1 MKVFGI
7 ELRRVYA
14 MVLRYWFYLR
24 HSYDRLSD
32 MFYWPMIDL
41 LLWGLTSQYMRMQAQ
56 DQGYQLMLMIISGL
70 LFWIVVWRAQ
80 YEITVNFLSEIWD
93 KNLVNIFVSPLRFNE
108 WLLAVYVVGVSKMI
122 ISFTFASVM
131 AFLLYKV
138 NVLTYG
144 WYAPIFSIILMI
156 MGWAVGMLVAS
167 VILRFGTKAQTLAWC
182 AVMVVSP
189 FSAIFYPL
197 AILPNWAQQI
207 SRFVPAS
214 YVFENARRLIQTG
227 VVNWVELGTALCLSL
242 LYFGLA
248 FRLISHSFAKA
259 KERGLIKV
267 Y

>member
-7 ELRRVYA
+7 KPRRVFA

-56 DQGYQLMLMIISGL
+56 DQGQQLMLMIISGL

-108 WLLAVYVVGVSKMI
+108 WLLAVYVVGVTKMT

-131 AFLLYKV
+131 AYVLYKV

-144 WYAPIFSIILMI
+144 WYAPVFSVILMV

-197 AILPNWAQQI
+197 AILPEWAQQV
-207 SRFVPAS
+207 SRVVPAS
-214 YVFENARRLIQTG
+214 YVFENARRLITTG
-227 VVNWVELGTALCLSL
+227 AVSWGELSIAFGLSI

-248 FRLISHSFAKA
+248 FGLISQAFAKA
-259 KERGLIKV
+259 KDRGLIKV

>member
-1 MKVFGI
+1 MMRIGI
-7 ELRRVYA
+7 EPRRVYA

-41 LLWGLTSQYMRMQAQ
+41 LLWGLTSQYIRMQAQ
-56 DQGYQLMLMIISGL
+56 GQGEHILLMVISGL

-108 WLLAVYVVGVSKMI
+108 WLLAVYAVGISKMA
-122 ISFTFASVM
+122 ISFTFASLM

-144 WYAPIFSIILMI
+144 WYAPVFSMILMI

-167 VILRFGTKAQTLAWC
+167 VILRYGTKAQTLAWC

-197 AILPNWAQQI
+197 AILPVWAQQVA
-207 SRFVPAS
+207 RLVPAS
-214 YVFENARRLIQTG
+214 YVFENARRLVLTG
-227 VVNWVELGTALCLSL
+227 SVNWGELGIALGIALI
-242 LYFGLA
+242 YFGLA
-248 FRLISHSFAKA
+248 FRLISHSFTKA